1 MEENL
6 ARAFKNLPG
15 YTIKDIE
22 VVNKYKKWKKENLND
37 E

>member
-22 VVNKYKKWKKENLND
+22 VVNKFKKLKEENLD
-37 E
+37 D

>member
-22 VVNKYKKWKKENLND
+22 VVNKFKKNGKRRI
-37 E
+37 

>member
-6 ARAFKNLPG
+6 ARALKNLPG

-22 VVNKYKKWKKENLND
+22 VVNKFKKSGKRRI
-37 E
+37 